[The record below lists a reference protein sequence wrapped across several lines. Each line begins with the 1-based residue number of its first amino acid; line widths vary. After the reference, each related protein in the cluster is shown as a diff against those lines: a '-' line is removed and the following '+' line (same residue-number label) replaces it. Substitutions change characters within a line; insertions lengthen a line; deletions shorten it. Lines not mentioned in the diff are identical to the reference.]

1 MSLILTIVGQVVY
14 SIKIAIPCEIDHS
27 AIYRFSIMQ
36 KANGNNS
43 LLKNDKT
50 YSTYTFNVTNIYQ
63 DIHIFEY
70 MNGNKVLILGGG
82 SGGLATAGRLKEL
95 LGDKISVT
103 VIDKQRS
110 FVLGFSL
117 LRVMTGEK
125 SEQEVTVPKEKVS
138 QKGIA
143 FINTEVNRIDVENGN
158 IGTDQGEFAYDYL
171 VIALGAEL
179 APEKVPGFESAF
191 HMYTLEDAK
200 KLRDALSSFR
210 GGSIRLVV
218 SSTPFK
224 CPPAPYEAA
233 MLIDGYLRSK
243 SLHDKTDIQIF
254 TPEPQPMPIAGP
266 EVGNRVV
273 SMLNEKGIGFHS
285 NIKVSIIDGSSKE
298 AVFENGA
305 REKYDLLIA
314 IPPHTSPKVV
324 RESSGDLADAASGWI
339 PVDPKNMQ
347 TKHDRVYAI
356 GDVAAIKLP
365 SGMMLPKA
373 ATFAFGQAEIVA
385 FNIASLVLGTET
397 RSWDG
402 FGECFIETGSGR
414 AGYGSGSFYASPKPV
429 INLQI
434 PSKELRE
441 RKDAW
446 GNYWTKRLVA

>member
-1 MSLILTIVGQVVY
+1 M
-14 SIKIAIPCEIDHS
+14 
-27 AIYRFSIMQ
+27 
-36 KANGNNS
+36 NN
-43 LLKNDKT
+43 
-50 YSTYTFNVTNIYQ
+50 
-63 DIHIFEY
+63 
-70 MNGNKVLILGGG
+70 NKVLILGGG

-95 LGDKISVT
+95 LGDKVSVI
-103 VIDKQRS
+103 VIDKQKS

-125 SEQEVTVPKEKVS
+125 TEQEVTAPKEKVS
-138 QKGIA
+138 QKGIK
-143 FINTEVNRIDVENGN
+143 FINTEVNGIDIKSGIVRTG
-158 IGTDQGEFAYDYL
+158 QGEFAYDYL

-210 GGSIRLVV
+210 GGSLRLIV

-233 MLIDGYLRSK
+233 MLIDDYLRSK
-243 SLHDKTDIQIF
+243 GLRDKSDIQIF
-254 TPEPQPMPIAGP
+254 TPEPLPMPIAGP
-266 EVGNRVV
+266 EVGNTVV
-273 SMLNEKGIGFHS
+273 SMLKEKGIGFH
-285 NIKVSIIDGSSKE
+285 NNTKVSSIDGDSKQII
-298 AVFENGA
+298 FENGS

-324 RESSGDLADAASGWI
+324 RESVGDLADASGWI
-339 PVDPKNMQ
+339 PVDPKSMQ

-356 GDVAAIKLP
+356 GDVAAVKLQ

-385 FNIASLVLGTET
+385 SNLTSSVLGTET

-402 FGECFIETGSGR
+402 FGECFIETGAGF
-414 AGYGSGSFYASPKPV
+414 AGYGSGSFYSSPKPV

-446 GNYWTKRLVA
+446 GNYWTKRLLA

>member
-1 MSLILTIVGQVVY
+1 MHLLKETYNLSWFIL
-14 SIKIAIPCEIDHS
+14 
-27 AIYRFSIMQ
+27 FSIT
-36 KANGNNS
+36 
-43 LLKNDKT
+43 D
-50 YSTYTFNVTNIYQ
+50 IYQ

-70 MNGNKVLILGGG
+70 MNNNKVLVLGGG

-95 LGDKISVT
+95 LGDKINVT
-103 VIDKQRS
+103 VIDKQKT

-125 SEQEVTVPKEKVS
+125 TEQEVTVRKEKVR
-138 QKGIA
+138 QKGIK
-143 FINTEVNRIDVENGN
+143 FINTEVNEIDVNNG
-158 IGTDQGEFAYDYL
+158 IVRTGQGEFAYDYL

-243 SLHDKTDIQIF
+243 GLREESDMQIF
-254 TPEPQPMPIAGP
+254 TPEPQPMPIAGL
-266 EVGNRVV
+266 EVGNRIV
-273 SMLNEKGIGFHS
+273 SMLNEKGIGFH
-285 NIKVSIIDGSSKE
+285 NNTKVSSIDGSLKQI
-298 AVFENGA
+298 VFENGT

-324 RESSGDLADAASGWI
+324 KESSGSDLADAASGWI

-356 GDVAAIKLP
+356 GDVAAVKLP

-385 FNIASLVLGTET
+385 SNIASSVLGTET

-402 FGECFIETGSGR
+402 FGECFIETGSGN

>member
-1 MSLILTIVGQVVY
+1 
-14 SIKIAIPCEIDHS
+14 
-27 AIYRFSIMQ
+27 
-36 KANGNNS
+36 
-43 LLKNDKT
+43 
-50 YSTYTFNVTNIYQ
+50 
-63 DIHIFEY
+63 
-70 MNGNKVLILGGG
+70 MNENKVLVLGGG

-95 LGDKISVT
+95 LGNKISVT

-117 LRVMTGEK
+117 LRIMTGEK

-138 QKGIA
+138 QKGIK
-143 FINTEVNRIDVENGN
+143 FINTEVNRIDVNNG
-158 IGTDQGEFAYDYL
+158 IVTTGQGEFEYNYL
-171 VIALGAEL
+171 VVALGAEL

-210 GGSIRLVV
+210 GGSIRLII

-233 MLIDGYLRSK
+233 MLIDDYLRSK
-243 SLHDKTDIQIF
+243 GLRDKSDIQIF

-266 EVGNRVV
+266 EVGNTVI
-273 SMLNEKGIGFHS
+273 SMLNEKGIGFH
-285 NIKVSIIDGSSKE
+285 NNAKVSSIDGSSKQI
-298 AVFENGA
+298 VFENGT

-324 RESSGDLADAASGWI
+324 KESDLADAASGWI
-339 PVDPKNMQ
+339 PIDSKNMQ
-347 TKHDRVYAI
+347 TRHDRVYAI
-356 GDVAAIKLP
+356 GDVAAVKLP
-365 SGMMLPKA
+365 SSGMMLPKA

-385 FNIASLVLGTET
+385 SNIASLVLGTET

-402 FGECFIETGSGR
+402 FGECFIETGSGN

>member
-1 MSLILTIVGQVVY
+1 M
-14 SIKIAIPCEIDHS
+14 
-27 AIYRFSIMQ
+27 
-36 KANGNNS
+36 NS
-43 LLKNDKT
+43 N
-50 YSTYTFNVTNIYQ
+50 
-63 DIHIFEY
+63 E
-70 MNGNKVLILGGG
+70 VLILGGG

-95 LGDKISVT
+95 LGDKISIT

-110 FVLGFSL
+110 FVMGFSL

-125 SEQEVTVPKEKVS
+125 TEQEVTVPKEKVS
-138 QKGIA
+138 QKGIK
-143 FINTEVNRIDVENGN
+143 FINTEVNRIDVNNG
-158 IGTDQGEFAYDYL
+158 IVRTDQGEFVYDYL
-171 VIALGAEL
+171 VVALGAEL
-179 APEKVPGFESAF
+179 APEKIPGFESAF

-218 SSTPFK
+218 SRTPFK

-233 MLIDGYLRSK
+233 MLIDDHLRNK
-243 SLHDKTDIQIF
+243 GLHDKSDIQIF

-266 EVGNRVV
+266 EVGNTVV

-285 NIKVSIIDGSSKE
+285 NTKVSLIDGSSKQI
-298 AVFENGA
+298 VFENGS

-314 IPPHTSPKVV
+314 IPPHTTPKVI
-324 RESSGDLADAASGWI
+324 RESGGLADASEWI
-339 PVDPKNMQ
+339 SVDPKNMQ

-356 GDVAAIKLP
+356 GDVAAVKLP

-385 FNIASLVLGTET
+385 SNIASSVLGTEA
-397 RSWDG
+397 RNWDG
-402 FGECFIETGSGR
+402 FGECFIETGSGN
-414 AGYGSGSFYASPKPV
+414 AAYGSGSFYSSPKPV

-441 RKDAW
+441 RKDVW

>member
-1 MSLILTIVGQVVY
+1 M
-14 SIKIAIPCEIDHS
+14 
-27 AIYRFSIMQ
+27 
-36 KANGNNS
+36 NS
-43 LLKNDKT
+43 
-50 YSTYTFNVTNIYQ
+50 
-63 DIHIFEY
+63 
-70 MNGNKVLILGGG
+70 NKVHILGGG

-95 LGDKISVT
+95 LGDKVSVT

-125 SEQEVTVPKEKVS
+125 SEQEVTFPKEKIS
-138 QKGIA
+138 QKGIK
-143 FINTEVNRIDVENGN
+143 FINTEVNGIDINNG
-158 IGTDQGEFAYDYL
+158 IVRTGQGEFAYDYL
-171 VIALGAEL
+171 VVALGAEL

-233 MLIDGYLRSK
+233 MLIDDYLRSK
-243 SLHDKTDIQIF
+243 GLRDKSDIQIF

-266 EVGNRVV
+266 EVGNTVV
-273 SMLNEKGIGFHS
+273 SMLNERGIGFHS
-285 NIKVSIIDGSSKE
+285 NAKVSSIDGSSKQIT
-298 AVFENGA
+298 FENST

-314 IPPHTSPKVV
+314 IPPHTSPKVI
-324 RESSGDLADAASGWI
+324 RESGDLVDAASGWI

-347 TKHDRVYAI
+347 TRHDRVYAI
-356 GDVAAIKLP
+356 GDVAAVKLP

-373 ATFAFGQAEIVA
+373 ATFAFGEAEIVA
-385 FNIASLVLGTET
+385 SNISSSVLGTET

-402 FGECFIETGSGR
+402 FGECFIETGSGN
-414 AGYGSGSFYASPKPV
+414 AAYGSGSFYALPKPV

-441 RKDAW
+441 RKDVW

>member
-1 MSLILTIVGQVVY
+1 M
-14 SIKIAIPCEIDHS
+14 
-27 AIYRFSIMQ
+27 
-36 KANGNNS
+36 NS
-43 LLKNDKT
+43 N
-50 YSTYTFNVTNIYQ
+50 
-63 DIHIFEY
+63 E
-70 MNGNKVLILGGG
+70 VLILGGG

-95 LGDKISVT
+95 LGDKISIT

-110 FVLGFSL
+110 FVMGFSL

-125 SEQEVTVPKEKVS
+125 TEQEVTVPKEKVS
-138 QKGIA
+138 QKGIK
-143 FINTEVNRIDVENGN
+143 FINTEVNRIDVNNGVVR
-158 IGTDQGEFAYDYL
+158 TDQGEFVYDYL
-171 VIALGAEL
+171 VVALGAEL
-179 APEKVPGFESAF
+179 APEKIPGFESAF

-233 MLIDGYLRSK
+233 MLMDDYLRNKGLRDK
-243 SLHDKTDIQIF
+243 SDIQIF

-266 EVGNRVV
+266 EVGNTVV

-285 NIKVSIIDGSSKE
+285 NTKVSLIDGSSKQI
-298 AVFENGA
+298 VFENGS

-314 IPPHTSPKVV
+314 IPPHTTPKVI
-324 RESSGDLADAASGWI
+324 RESGGLADASEWI
-339 PVDPKNMQ
+339 SVDPKNMQ

-356 GDVAAIKLP
+356 GDVAAVKLP

-385 FNIASLVLGTET
+385 SNIASSVLGTEA
-397 RSWDG
+397 RNWDG
-402 FGECFIETGSGR
+402 FGECFIETGSGN
-414 AGYGSGSFYASPKPV
+414 AAYGSGSFYSSPKPV

-441 RKDAW
+441 RKDVW

>member
-1 MSLILTIVGQVVY
+1 
-14 SIKIAIPCEIDHS
+14 
-27 AIYRFSIMQ
+27 
-36 KANGNNS
+36 
-43 LLKNDKT
+43 
-50 YSTYTFNVTNIYQ
+50 
-63 DIHIFEY
+63 
-70 MNGNKVLILGGG
+70 MNGSKVLILGGG

-138 QKGIA
+138 QKGVR
-143 FINTEVNRIDVENGN
+143 FINTEVNMIDVKNGSVHT
-158 IGTDQGEFAYDYL
+158 GQGKFAYDYL

-200 KLRDALSSFR
+200 KLRDALSSFG
-210 GGSIRLVV
+210 GGSIRLII

-233 MLIDGYLRSK
+233 MLIDDYLGSKGLRDRS
-243 SLHDKTDIQIF
+243 DIQIF

-266 EVGNRVV
+266 EVGKTVV
-273 SMLNEKGIGFHS
+273 SMLNEKGIGFH
-285 NIKVSIIDGSSKE
+285 NNTKVSSIDGSSKQII
-298 AVFENGA
+298 FENGT

-324 RESSGDLADAASGWI
+324 RESDLADAVSGWI

-347 TKHDRVYAI
+347 TRHDRVYAI
-356 GDVAAIKLP
+356 GDVAAVKLP

-385 FNIASLVLGTET
+385 SNIASLVLGTET

-402 FGECFIETGSGR
+402 FGECFIETGSGN

>member
-1 MSLILTIVGQVVY
+1 M
-14 SIKIAIPCEIDHS
+14 
-27 AIYRFSIMQ
+27 
-36 KANGNNS
+36 NGNN
-43 LLKNDKT
+43 
-50 YSTYTFNVTNIYQ
+50 
-63 DIHIFEY
+63 
-70 MNGNKVLILGGG
+70 VLVLGGG

-95 LGDKISVT
+95 LGDRVTIT
-103 VIDKQRS
+103 VIDKQTS

-117 LRVMTGEK
+117 LRIMTGEK

-138 QKGIA
+138 QKGIK
-143 FINTEVNRIDVENGN
+143 FINAEVNRIDVKNGT
-158 IGTDQGEFAYDYL
+158 IRTDQGEFTYDYL

-200 KLRDALSSFR
+200 KLRDALSSFD

-224 CPPAPYEAA
+224 CPPAPYEAT

-243 SLHDKTDIQIF
+243 GLRQKSDIQIF
-254 TPEPQPMPIAGP
+254 TPEPQPMPIAGT
-266 EVGNRVV
+266 EVGNRIV

-285 NIKVSIIDGSSKE
+285 NMKVTSIDGNSKQI
-298 AVFENGA
+298 VFENGA
-305 REKYDLLIA
+305 KEKYDLLIA

-324 RESSGDLADAASGWI
+324 RESDLSDAASGWI

-356 GDVAAIKLP
+356 GDVAAVKLTS

-402 FGECFIETGSGR
+402 FGECFIETGSGN

-429 INLQI
+429 INLQM

-446 GNYWTKRLVA
+446 GDYWTKRLVA

>member
-1 MSLILTIVGQVVY
+1 M
-14 SIKIAIPCEIDHS
+14 
-27 AIYRFSIMQ
+27 
-36 KANGNNS
+36 NS
-43 LLKNDKT
+43 N
-50 YSTYTFNVTNIYQ
+50 
-63 DIHIFEY
+63 
-70 MNGNKVLILGGG
+70 VLILGGG
-82 SGGLATAGRLKEL
+82 SGGLASAGRLKEL

-125 SEQEVTVPKEKVS
+125 SEQEVTVPKDKVG
-138 QKGIA
+138 QKDIK
-143 FINTEVNRIDVENGN
+143 FINTEVNGIDVKNG
-158 IGTDQGEFAYDYL
+158 IVRTGQGEFGYNYL
-171 VIALGAEL
+171 VVALGAEL
-179 APEKVPGFESAF
+179 APERVPGFESAF

-200 KLRDALSSFR
+200 RLRNALSSFR

-233 MLIDGYLRSK
+233 MLIDDYLRRKGLRDK
-243 SLHDKTDIQIF
+243 SDVQIF
-254 TPEPQPMPIAGP
+254 TPEPLPMPIAGP
-266 EVGNRVV
+266 EVGNTVV
-273 SMLNEKGIGFHS
+273 SMLNEKGIGFH
-285 NIKVSIIDGSSKE
+285 NNVKISIIDGSSKQI
-298 AVFENGA
+298 VFENGT

-324 RESSGDLADAASGWI
+324 RESPSLADATSGWI
-339 PVDPKNMQ
+339 YVDPKNMQ

-356 GDVAAIKLP
+356 GDVTAVKLQ

-385 FNIASLVLGTET
+385 FNIASSVLGTET

-402 FGECFIETGSGR
+402 FGECFIETGSGN
-414 AGYGSGSFYASPKPV
+414 AGYGSGSFYSSPKPV
-429 INLQI
+429 INLQM

>member
-1 MSLILTIVGQVVY
+1 
-14 SIKIAIPCEIDHS
+14 
-27 AIYRFSIMQ
+27 
-36 KANGNNS
+36 
-43 LLKNDKT
+43 
-50 YSTYTFNVTNIYQ
+50 
-63 DIHIFEY
+63 
-70 MNGNKVLILGGG
+70 MNENKVLILGGG

-95 LGDKISVT
+95 LGNKISVT

-125 SEQEVTVPKEKVS
+125 SEQEVTGSKEKVS
-138 QKGIA
+138 QKGIK
-143 FINTEVNRIDVENGN
+143 FINTEVNGIDVENG
-158 IGTDQGEFAYDYL
+158 IIRTGQGEFAYDYL

-179 APEKVPGFESAF
+179 APEKVPGLESAF

-200 KLRDALSSFR
+200 KLRDTLFSFR

-224 CPPAPYEAA
+224 CPPAPYEAT
-233 MLIDGYLRSK
+233 MLIDDYLRSK
-243 SLHDKTDIQIF
+243 GLRDKSDIQIF
-254 TPEPQPMPIAGP
+254 TPEPLPMPIAGP
-266 EVGNRVV
+266 EVGNTVV
-273 SMLNEKGIGFHS
+273 SMLNEKGIGFH
-285 NIKVSIIDGSSKE
+285 NNTKVSLIDGSSKQI
-298 AVFENGA
+298 VFENGTG
-305 REKYDLLIA
+305 EKYDLLIA
-314 IPPHTSPKVV
+314 IPPHTSPKVI
-324 RESSGDLADAASGWI
+324 RESSGDLANAASEWI

-347 TKHDRVYAI
+347 TKYYRVYAI

-385 FNIASLVLGTET
+385 FNIASSVLGTEN

-402 FGECFIETGSGR
+402 FGECFIETGSGN
-414 AGYGSGSFYASPKPV
+414 AGYGSGSFYSTPKPV
-429 INLQI
+429 INLQM

>member
-1 MSLILTIVGQVVY
+1 M
-14 SIKIAIPCEIDHS
+14 
-27 AIYRFSIMQ
+27 
-36 KANGNNS
+36 NS
-43 LLKNDKT
+43 N
-50 YSTYTFNVTNIYQ
+50 
-63 DIHIFEY
+63 E
-70 MNGNKVLILGGG
+70 VLILGGG

-95 LGDKISVT
+95 LGDKISIT

-110 FVLGFSL
+110 FVMGFSL
-117 LRVMTGEK
+117 LRVMTGERT
-125 SEQEVTVPKEKVS
+125 EQEVTVPKEKVS
-138 QKGIA
+138 QKGIK
-143 FINTEVNRIDVENGN
+143 FINTEVNRIDVNNGVVR
-158 IGTDQGEFAYDYL
+158 TDQGEFVYDYL
-171 VIALGAEL
+171 VVALGAEL
-179 APEKVPGFESAF
+179 APEKIPGFESAF

-233 MLIDGYLRSK
+233 MLIDDHLRNKGLRDK
-243 SLHDKTDIQIF
+243 SDIQIF

-266 EVGNRVV
+266 EVGNTVV

-285 NIKVSIIDGSSKE
+285 NTKVSLIDGSSKQI
-298 AVFENGA
+298 VFENGS

-314 IPPHTSPKVV
+314 IPPHTTPKVI
-324 RESSGDLADAASGWI
+324 RESGGLADASEWI
-339 PVDPKNMQ
+339 SVDPKNMQ
-347 TKHDRVYAI
+347 TKYDRVYAI
-356 GDVAAIKLP
+356 GDVAAVKLP

-385 FNIASLVLGTET
+385 SNIASSVLGTEA
-397 RSWDG
+397 RNWDG
-402 FGECFIETGSGR
+402 FGECFIETGSGN
-414 AGYGSGSFYASPKPV
+414 AAYGSGSFYSAPKPV

-441 RKDAW
+441 RKDVW

>member
-1 MSLILTIVGQVVY
+1 
-14 SIKIAIPCEIDHS
+14 
-27 AIYRFSIMQ
+27 
-36 KANGNNS
+36 
-43 LLKNDKT
+43 
-50 YSTYTFNVTNIYQ
+50 
-63 DIHIFEY
+63 
-70 MNGNKVLILGGG
+70 MNGNDVIILGGG

-95 LGDKISVT
+95 LKGMANVT
-103 VIDKQRS
+103 IMDRES
-110 FVLGFSL
+110 TFVMGFSL

-125 SEQEVTVPKEKVS
+125 TEHEVGVPKEKIS
-138 QKGIA
+138 QKGIR
-143 FINTEVNRIDVENGN
+143 FVNSEVDKIDTTKKNVATTSN
-158 IGTDQGEFAYDYL
+158 GEFAYDYL
-171 VIALGAEL
+171 VVALGAEL

-224 CPPAPYEAA
+224 CPPAPYEAV
-233 MLIDGYLRSK
+233 MLIDDYLRSK
-243 SLHDKTDIQIF
+243 GLRDKSDIQIF

-266 EVGNRVV
+266 EVGDTVI
-273 SMLNEKGIGFHS
+273 SMLNEKGIGFH
-285 NIKVSIIDGSSKE
+285 NNAKVSSIDGSSKQI
-298 AVFENGA
+298 VFENGT

-324 RESSGDLADAASGWI
+324 RESDLSDAASGWI

-347 TKHDRVYAI
+347 TRHDRVYAI
-356 GDVAAIKLP
+356 GDVAAVKLP
-365 SGMMLPKA
+365 SSGMMLPKA

-385 FNIASLVLGTET
+385 SNIASLVLGTET

-402 FGECFIETGSGR
+402 FGECFIETGSGN

>member
-1 MSLILTIVGQVVY
+1 
-14 SIKIAIPCEIDHS
+14 
-27 AIYRFSIMQ
+27 
-36 KANGNNS
+36 
-43 LLKNDKT
+43 
-50 YSTYTFNVTNIYQ
+50 
-63 DIHIFEY
+63 

-82 SGGLATAGRLKEL
+82 SGGLAIAGRLKEL

-103 VIDKQRS
+103 VIDRQKT
-110 FVLGFSL
+110 FVFGFSL

-125 SEQEVTVPKEKVS
+125 TEQEVTVPKEKVS
-138 QKGIA
+138 QKGIK
-143 FINTEVNRIDVENGN
+143 FLNTEVNGIDVKNS
-158 IGTDQGEFAYDYL
+158 IVRTSQGEFAYDYL
-171 VIALGAEL
+171 VVALGAEL

-200 KLRDALSSFR
+200 KLRDTLSSFR
-210 GGSIRLVV
+210 DGSIRLVV
-218 SSTPFK
+218 SSMPFK

-233 MLIDGYLRSK
+233 MLIDHYLRSK
-243 SLHDKTDIQIF
+243 GLRDKSDIQIF

-266 EVGNRVV
+266 EVGNRIV
-273 SMLNEKGIGFHS
+273 SMLNEKEIGFH
-285 NIKVSIIDGSSKE
+285 NNTKVSSIDGSSKQI
-298 AVFENGA
+298 VFENGT
-305 REKYDLLIA
+305 REEYDLLIA

-324 RESSGDLADAASGWI
+324 RESDLADAASGWI
-339 PVDPKNMQ
+339 SVDPKNMQ

-356 GDVAAIKLP
+356 GDVAAVKLT

-385 FNIASLVLGTET
+385 SNIASSVLGTET

-402 FGECFIETGSGR
+402 FGECFIETGSGN
-414 AGYGSGSFYASPKPV
+414 AGYGSGSFYALPKPV

>member
-1 MSLILTIVGQVVY
+1 
-14 SIKIAIPCEIDHS
+14 
-27 AIYRFSIMQ
+27 
-36 KANGNNS
+36 
-43 LLKNDKT
+43 
-50 YSTYTFNVTNIYQ
+50 
-63 DIHIFEY
+63 

-82 SGGLATAGRLKEL
+82 SGGLATANRLKEL
-95 LGDKISVT
+95 LGDKIGVT
-103 VIDKQRS
+103 IIDKQKS

-125 SEQEVTVPKEKVS
+125 TEQEVTVLKDKVS
-138 QKGIA
+138 QKGIQ
-143 FINTEVNRIDVENGN
+143 FINAEVNGIDVKNG
-158 IGTDQGEFAYDYL
+158 IVRTDQGEFGYHYL

-179 APEKVPGFESAF
+179 ALEKVPGFESAF

-200 KLRDALSSFR
+200 KLRNALSSFS

-224 CPPAPYEAA
+224 CPPAPYEGA
-233 MLIDGYLRSK
+233 MLIDDYLRSK
-243 SLHDKTDIQIF
+243 GLRERADIQIF
-254 TPEPQPMPIAGP
+254 TPEPQPIPIAGP
-266 EVGNRVV
+266 EVGSRIV
-273 SMLNEKGIGFHS
+273 SMLREKGIGFH
-285 NIKVSIIDGSSKE
+285 NNTKVSSIDGNSKQI
-298 AVFENGA
+298 VFENGA

-324 RESSGDLADAASGWI
+324 RESDLADAESGWI

-385 FNIASLVLGTET
+385 FNIASSVLGTET

-402 FGECFIETGSGR
+402 FGECFIETGAGN
-414 AGYGSGSFYASPKPV
+414 AGYGSGSFYSMPKPM
-429 INLQI
+429 INLQM
-434 PSKELRE
+434 PTKELRE

>member
-1 MSLILTIVGQVVY
+1 M
-14 SIKIAIPCEIDHS
+14 
-27 AIYRFSIMQ
+27 
-36 KANGNNS
+36 NS
-43 LLKNDKT
+43 N
-50 YSTYTFNVTNIYQ
+50 
-63 DIHIFEY
+63 E
-70 MNGNKVLILGGG
+70 VLILGGG

-95 LGDKISVT
+95 LGDKISIT

-110 FVLGFSL
+110 FVMGFSL

-125 SEQEVTVPKEKVS
+125 TEQEVTVPKEKVS
-138 QKGIA
+138 QKGIK
-143 FINTEVNRIDVENGN
+143 FINTEVNRIDVNNG
-158 IGTDQGEFAYDYL
+158 IVRTDQGEFVYDYL
-171 VIALGAEL
+171 VVALGAEL
-179 APEKVPGFESAF
+179 APEKIPGFESAF

-233 MLIDGYLRSK
+233 MLIDDHLRNKGLRDK
-243 SLHDKTDIQIF
+243 SDIQIF

-266 EVGNRVV
+266 EVGNTVV

-285 NIKVSIIDGSSKE
+285 NTKVSLIDGSSKQI
-298 AVFENGA
+298 VFENGS

-314 IPPHTSPKVV
+314 IPPHTTPKVI
-324 RESSGDLADAASGWI
+324 RESRGLADASEWI
-339 PVDPKNMQ
+339 SVDPKNMQ
-347 TKHDRVYAI
+347 TKYDRVYAI
-356 GDVAAIKLP
+356 GDVAAVKLP

-385 FNIASLVLGTET
+385 SNIASSVLGTEA
-397 RSWDG
+397 RNWDG
-402 FGECFIETGSGR
+402 FGECFIETGSGN
-414 AGYGSGSFYASPKPV
+414 AAYGSGSFYSSPKPV

-441 RKDAW
+441 RKDVW

>member
-1 MSLILTIVGQVVY
+1 M
-14 SIKIAIPCEIDHS
+14 
-27 AIYRFSIMQ
+27 
-36 KANGNNS
+36 NS
-43 LLKNDKT
+43 N
-50 YSTYTFNVTNIYQ
+50 
-63 DIHIFEY
+63 E
-70 MNGNKVLILGGG
+70 VLILGGG

-95 LGDKISVT
+95 LGDKISIT

-110 FVLGFSL
+110 FVMGFSL

-125 SEQEVTVPKEKVS
+125 TEQEVTVPKEKVS
-138 QKGIA
+138 QKGIK
-143 FINTEVNRIDVENGN
+143 FINTEVNRIDVNNG
-158 IGTDQGEFAYDYL
+158 IVRTDQGEFVYDYL
-171 VIALGAEL
+171 VVALGAEL
-179 APEKVPGFESAF
+179 APEKIPGFESAF

-233 MLIDGYLRSK
+233 MLIDDHLRNK
-243 SLHDKTDIQIF
+243 GLHDKSDIQIF

-266 EVGNRVV
+266 EVGNTVV

-285 NIKVSIIDGSSKE
+285 NTKVSLIDGSSKQI
-298 AVFENGA
+298 VFENGS

-314 IPPHTSPKVV
+314 IPPHTTPKVI
-324 RESSGDLADAASGWI
+324 RESGGLADTSEWI
-339 PVDPKNMQ
+339 SVDPKNMQ
-347 TKHDRVYAI
+347 TKYDRVYAI
-356 GDVAAIKLP
+356 GDVAAVKLP

-385 FNIASLVLGTET
+385 SNIASSVLGTEA
-397 RSWDG
+397 RNWDG
-402 FGECFIETGSGR
+402 FGECFIETGSGN
-414 AGYGSGSFYASPKPV
+414 AAYGSGSFYSSPKPV

-441 RKDAW
+441 RKDVW

>member
-1 MSLILTIVGQVVY
+1 
-14 SIKIAIPCEIDHS
+14 
-27 AIYRFSIMQ
+27 
-36 KANGNNS
+36 
-43 LLKNDKT
+43 
-50 YSTYTFNVTNIYQ
+50 
-63 DIHIFEY
+63 
-70 MNGNKVLILGGG
+70 MNGNKVLVLGGG
-82 SGGLATAGRLKEL
+82 SGGLATANRLKEL
-95 LGDKISVT
+95 LGDKIGVT
-103 VIDKQRS
+103 IIDKQKS

-125 SEQEVTVPKEKVS
+125 TEQEVTVLKDKVS
-138 QKGIA
+138 QKGIQ
-143 FINTEVNRIDVENGN
+143 FINAEVNGIDVKNG
-158 IGTDQGEFAYDYL
+158 IVRTDQGEFGYHYL

-179 APEKVPGFESAF
+179 ALEKVPGFESAF

-200 KLRDALSSFR
+200 KLRNALSSFS

-224 CPPAPYEAA
+224 CPPAPYEGA
-233 MLIDGYLRSK
+233 MLIDDYLRSK
-243 SLHDKTDIQIF
+243 GLRERADIQIF
-254 TPEPQPMPIAGP
+254 TPEPQPIPIAGP
-266 EVGNRVV
+266 EVGSRIV
-273 SMLNEKGIGFHS
+273 SMLREKGIGFH
-285 NIKVSIIDGSSKE
+285 NNTKVSSIDGNSKQI
-298 AVFENGA
+298 VFENGA

-324 RESSGDLADAASGWI
+324 RESDLADAESGWI

-373 ATFAFGQAEIVA
+373 ATFAFGQGEIVA
-385 FNIASLVLGTET
+385 FNIASSVLGTET

-402 FGECFIETGSGR
+402 FGECFIETGAGN
-414 AGYGSGSFYASPKPV
+414 AGYGSGSFYSMPKPM
-429 INLQI
+429 INLQM
-434 PSKELRE
+434 PTKELRE

>member
-1 MSLILTIVGQVVY
+1 MNSKNVV
-14 SIKIAIPCEIDHS
+14 
-27 AIYRFSIMQ
+27 
-36 KANGNNS
+36 
-43 LLKNDKT
+43 
-50 YSTYTFNVTNIYQ
+50 
-63 DIHIFEY
+63 
-70 MNGNKVLILGGG
+70 ILGGG

-95 LGDKISVT
+95 LGDKVSVT
-103 VIDKQRS
+103 VIDKQTS
-110 FVLGFSL
+110 FVMGFSL

-125 SEQEVTVPKEKVS
+125 TEQEVTFPKEKVS
-138 QKGIA
+138 QKGIK
-143 FINTEVNRIDVENGN
+143 FINTEVNGIDVKNG
-158 IGTDQGEFAYDYL
+158 IVRTGQGEFAYDYL

-179 APEKVPGFESAF
+179 APEKVSGFESAF

-210 GGSIRLVV
+210 GGLIRLVV

-233 MLIDGYLRSK
+233 MLIDDYLRSK
-243 SLHDKTDIQIF
+243 GLRDKSDIQIF
-254 TPEPQPMPIAGP
+254 TPEPLPMPIAGP
-266 EVGNRVV
+266 EVGNTVV
-273 SMLNEKGIGFHS
+273 SMLNEKGIGFH
-285 NIKVSIIDGSSKE
+285 NNAKVSLIDGSSKQII
-298 AVFENGA
+298 FDNGT

-324 RESSGDLADAASGWI
+324 RESGGLADASGWI
-339 PVDPKNMQ
+339 SVDPKNMQ

-373 ATFAFGQAEIVA
+373 ATFAFGQSEVVA
-385 FNIASLVLGTET
+385 SNIASSVLGTET

-402 FGECFIETGSGR
+402 FGECFIETG
-414 AGYGSGSFYASPKPV
+414 AGNAAYGSGSFYSSPKPV

-441 RKDAW
+441 RKDVW

>member
-1 MSLILTIVGQVVY
+1 
-14 SIKIAIPCEIDHS
+14 
-27 AIYRFSIMQ
+27 
-36 KANGNNS
+36 
-43 LLKNDKT
+43 
-50 YSTYTFNVTNIYQ
+50 
-63 DIHIFEY
+63 
-70 MNGNKVLILGGG
+70 MNENKVLILGGG
-82 SGGLATAGRLKEL
+82 SGGLAAAGRLKEL
-95 LGDKISVT
+95 LGNKISVT

-117 LRVMTGEK
+117 LRIMTGEK

-138 QKGIA
+138 QKGIK
-143 FINTEVNRIDVENGN
+143 FINTEVNKIDVSNG
-158 IGTDQGEFAYDYL
+158 IVTTGQGEFAYNYL
-171 VIALGAEL
+171 VVALGAEL

-210 GGSIRLVV
+210 GGSIRLII

-233 MLIDGYLRSK
+233 MLIDDYLRSK
-243 SLHDKTDIQIF
+243 GLRDKSDIQIF

-266 EVGNRVV
+266 EVGDTVI
-273 SMLNEKGIGFHS
+273 SMLNEKRIGFH
-285 NIKVSIIDGSSKE
+285 NNAKVSSIDGSSKQI
-298 AVFENGA
+298 VFENGT

-314 IPPHTSPKVV
+314 IPPHTTPKVV
-324 RESSGDLADAASGWI
+324 RESDLADAASGWI

-347 TKHDRVYAI
+347 TRHDRVYAI
-356 GDVAAIKLP
+356 GDVAAVKLP
-365 SGMMLPKA
+365 SSGMMLPKA

-385 FNIASLVLGTET
+385 SNIASLALGTET

-402 FGECFIETGSGR
+402 FGECFIETGSGN
-414 AGYGSGSFYASPKPV
+414 AGYGSGSFFASPKPV

>member
-1 MSLILTIVGQVVY
+1 M
-14 SIKIAIPCEIDHS
+14 
-27 AIYRFSIMQ
+27 
-36 KANGNNS
+36 NS
-43 LLKNDKT
+43 N
-50 YSTYTFNVTNIYQ
+50 
-63 DIHIFEY
+63 E
-70 MNGNKVLILGGG
+70 VLILGGG

-95 LGDKISVT
+95 LGDKISIT

-110 FVLGFSL
+110 FVMGFSL

-125 SEQEVTVPKEKVS
+125 TEQEVTVPKEKVS
-138 QKGIA
+138 QKGIK
-143 FINTEVNRIDVENGN
+143 FINTEVNRIDVNNG
-158 IGTDQGEFAYDYL
+158 IVRTDQGEFVYDYL
-171 VIALGAEL
+171 VVALGAEL
-179 APEKVPGFESAF
+179 APEKIPGFESAF

-233 MLIDGYLRSK
+233 MLIDDHLRNKGLRDK
-243 SLHDKTDIQIF
+243 SDIQIF

-266 EVGNRVV
+266 EVGNMVV

-285 NIKVSIIDGSSKE
+285 NTKVSLIDGSSKQI
-298 AVFENGA
+298 VFENSS

-314 IPPHTSPKVV
+314 IPPHTTPKVI
-324 RESSGDLADAASGWI
+324 RESGGLADASEWI
-339 PVDPKNMQ
+339 SVDPKNMQ
-347 TKHDRVYAI
+347 TKYDRVYAI
-356 GDVAAIKLP
+356 GDVAAVKLP

-385 FNIASLVLGTET
+385 SNIASSVLGTET

-402 FGECFIETGSGR
+402 FGECFIETGSGN
-414 AGYGSGSFYASPKPV
+414 AAYGSGSFYSSPKPV

-441 RKDAW
+441 RKDVW

>member
-1 MSLILTIVGQVVY
+1 M
-14 SIKIAIPCEIDHS
+14 
-27 AIYRFSIMQ
+27 
-36 KANGNNS
+36 NS
-43 LLKNDKT
+43 N
-50 YSTYTFNVTNIYQ
+50 
-63 DIHIFEY
+63 E
-70 MNGNKVLILGGG
+70 VLILGGG

-95 LGDKISVT
+95 LGDKISIT

-110 FVLGFSL
+110 FVMGFSL

-125 SEQEVTVPKEKVS
+125 TEQEVTVPKEKVS
-138 QKGIA
+138 QKGIK
-143 FINTEVNRIDVENGN
+143 FINTEVNRIDVNNG
-158 IGTDQGEFAYDYL
+158 IVRTDQGEFVYDYL
-171 VIALGAEL
+171 VVALGAEL
-179 APEKVPGFESAF
+179 APEKIPGFESAF

-233 MLIDGYLRSK
+233 MLIDDHLRNKGLRDK
-243 SLHDKTDIQIF
+243 SDIQIF

-266 EVGNRVV
+266 EVGNMVV
-273 SMLNEKGIGFHS
+273 SMLNKKGIGFHS
-285 NIKVSIIDGSSKE
+285 NTKVSLIDGSSKQI
-298 AVFENGA
+298 VFENSS

-314 IPPHTSPKVV
+314 IPPHTSPKVI
-324 RESSGDLADAASGWI
+324 RESGGIADASEWI
-339 PVDPKNMQ
+339 SVDPKNMQ
-347 TKHDRVYAI
+347 TKYDRVYAI
-356 GDVAAIKLP
+356 GDVAAVKLP

-385 FNIASLVLGTET
+385 SNIASSVLGTEA
-397 RSWDG
+397 RNWDG
-402 FGECFIETGSGR
+402 FGECFIETGSGN
-414 AGYGSGSFYASPKPV
+414 AAYGSGSFYSSPKPV

-441 RKDAW
+441 RKDVW

>member
-1 MSLILTIVGQVVY
+1 M
-14 SIKIAIPCEIDHS
+14 
-27 AIYRFSIMQ
+27 
-36 KANGNNS
+36 NS
-43 LLKNDKT
+43 N
-50 YSTYTFNVTNIYQ
+50 
-63 DIHIFEY
+63 E
-70 MNGNKVLILGGG
+70 VLILGGG

-95 LGDKISVT
+95 LGDKISIT

-110 FVLGFSL
+110 FVMGFSL

-125 SEQEVTVPKEKVS
+125 TEQEVTVPKEKVS
-138 QKGIA
+138 QKGIK
-143 FINTEVNRIDVENGN
+143 FINTEVNRIDVNNG
-158 IGTDQGEFAYDYL
+158 IVRTDQGEFVYDYL
-171 VIALGAEL
+171 VVALGAEL
-179 APEKVPGFESAF
+179 APEKIPGFESAF

-233 MLIDGYLRSK
+233 MLIDDHFRNKGLRDK
-243 SLHDKTDIQIF
+243 SDIQIF

-266 EVGNRVV
+266 EVGNMVV
-273 SMLNEKGIGFHS
+273 SMLNEKGIGFH
-285 NIKVSIIDGSSKE
+285 NNTKVSLIDGSSKQI
-298 AVFENGA
+298 VFENSS

-314 IPPHTSPKVV
+314 IPPHTTPKVI
-324 RESSGDLADAASGWI
+324 RESGGLADASEWI
-339 PVDPKNMQ
+339 SVDPKNMQ
-347 TKHDRVYAI
+347 TKYDRVYAI
-356 GDVAAIKLP
+356 GDVAAVKLP

-385 FNIASLVLGTET
+385 SNIASSVLGTEA
-397 RSWDG
+397 RNWDG
-402 FGECFIETGSGR
+402 FGECFIETGSGN
-414 AGYGSGSFYASPKPV
+414 AAYGSGSFYSSPKPV

-441 RKDAW
+441 RKDVW

>member
-1 MSLILTIVGQVVY
+1 M
-14 SIKIAIPCEIDHS
+14 
-27 AIYRFSIMQ
+27 
-36 KANGNNS
+36 NS
-43 LLKNDKT
+43 N
-50 YSTYTFNVTNIYQ
+50 
-63 DIHIFEY
+63 
-70 MNGNKVLILGGG
+70 VLILGGG
-82 SGGLATAGRLKEL
+82 SGGLASAGRLKEL
-95 LGDKISVT
+95 LGDKVSVT
-103 VIDKQRS
+103 VIDKQRY

-117 LRVMTGEK
+117 LRIMTGEK

-138 QKGIA
+138 QKGIK
-143 FINTEVNRIDVENGN
+143 FINTEVNGIDVKNG
-158 IGTDQGEFAYDYL
+158 IVRTDQGEFGYDYL
-171 VIALGAEL
+171 VVALGAEL
-179 APEKVPGFESAF
+179 APERVPGFESAF

-200 KLRDALSSFR
+200 RLRDALSSFR

-233 MLIDGYLRSK
+233 MLIDDYLRRKGLRDK
-243 SLHDKTDIQIF
+243 SDVQIF
-254 TPEPQPMPIAGP
+254 TPEPLPMPIAGP
-266 EVGNRVV
+266 EVGNTVV
-273 SMLNEKGIGFHS
+273 SMLNEKGIGFH
-285 NIKVSIIDGSSKE
+285 NNVKISIIDGSSKQI
-298 AVFENGA
+298 VFENGT

-324 RESSGDLADAASGWI
+324 RESPSLADATSGWI
-339 PVDPKNMQ
+339 YVDPKNMQ

-356 GDVAAIKLP
+356 GDVAAVKLP

-385 FNIASLVLGTET
+385 FNIASSVLGTET

-402 FGECFIETGSGR
+402 FGECFIETGSGN
-414 AGYGSGSFYASPKPV
+414 AGYGSGSFYSSPKPV
-429 INLQI
+429 INLQM

>member
-1 MSLILTIVGQVVY
+1 M
-14 SIKIAIPCEIDHS
+14 
-27 AIYRFSIMQ
+27 
-36 KANGNNS
+36 NS
-43 LLKNDKT
+43 N
-50 YSTYTFNVTNIYQ
+50 
-63 DIHIFEY
+63 E
-70 MNGNKVLILGGG
+70 VLILGGG

-95 LGDKISVT
+95 LGDKISIT

-110 FVLGFSL
+110 FVMGFSL

-125 SEQEVTVPKEKVS
+125 TEQEVTVPKEKVS
-138 QKGIA
+138 QKGIK
-143 FINTEVNRIDVENGN
+143 FINTEVNRIDVNNG
-158 IGTDQGEFAYDYL
+158 IVRTDQGEFVYDYL
-171 VIALGAEL
+171 VVALGAEL
-179 APEKVPGFESAF
+179 APEKIPGFESAF

-233 MLIDGYLRSK
+233 MLIDDHLRNKGLRDK
-243 SLHDKTDIQIF
+243 SDIQIF

-266 EVGNRVV
+266 EVGNTVV

-285 NIKVSIIDGSSKE
+285 NTKVSLIDGSSKQI
-298 AVFENGA
+298 VFENGS

-314 IPPHTSPKVV
+314 IPPHTTPKVI
-324 RESSGDLADAASGWI
+324 RESGGLADASEWI
-339 PVDPKNMQ
+339 SVDPKNMQ
-347 TKHDRVYAI
+347 TKYDRVYAI
-356 GDVAAIKLP
+356 GDVAAVKLP

-385 FNIASLVLGTET
+385 SNIASSVLGTEA
-397 RSWDG
+397 RNWDG
-402 FGECFIETGSGR
+402 FGECFIETGSGN
-414 AGYGSGSFYASPKPV
+414 AAYGSGSFYSAPKPV

-441 RKDAW
+441 RKDVW

>member
-1 MSLILTIVGQVVY
+1 M
-14 SIKIAIPCEIDHS
+14 
-27 AIYRFSIMQ
+27 
-36 KANGNNS
+36 NS
-43 LLKNDKT
+43 N
-50 YSTYTFNVTNIYQ
+50 
-63 DIHIFEY
+63 
-70 MNGNKVLILGGG
+70 VLILGGG
-82 SGGLATAGRLKEL
+82 SGGLASAGRLKEL
-95 LGDKISVT
+95 LGDKVSVT

-138 QKGIA
+138 QKGIK
-143 FINTEVNRIDVENGN
+143 FINTEVNGIDVKNG
-158 IGTDQGEFAYDYL
+158 IVRTDQGEFGYDYL

-179 APEKVPGFESAF
+179 APERVPGFESAF

-200 KLRDALSSFR
+200 RLRDALSSFR

-233 MLIDGYLRSK
+233 MLIDDYLRRKGLRDK
-243 SLHDKTDIQIF
+243 SDVQIF
-254 TPEPQPMPIAGP
+254 TPEPLPMPIAGP
-266 EVGNRVV
+266 EVGNTVV
-273 SMLNEKGIGFHS
+273 SMLNEKGIGFHN
-285 NIKVSIIDGSSKE
+285 NIKISIIDGSSKQI
-298 AVFENGA
+298 VFENGT

-324 RESSGDLADAASGWI
+324 RESPSLADATSGWI
-339 PVDPKNMQ
+339 YVDPKNMQ

-356 GDVAAIKLP
+356 GDVAAVKLP

-385 FNIASLVLGTET
+385 FNIASSVLGTET

-402 FGECFIETGSGR
+402 FGECFIETGSGN
-414 AGYGSGSFYASPKPV
+414 AGYGSGSFYSSPKPV
-429 INLQI
+429 INLQM

>member
-1 MSLILTIVGQVVY
+1 M
-14 SIKIAIPCEIDHS
+14 
-27 AIYRFSIMQ
+27 
-36 KANGNNS
+36 NS
-43 LLKNDKT
+43 N
-50 YSTYTFNVTNIYQ
+50 
-63 DIHIFEY
+63 E
-70 MNGNKVLILGGG
+70 VLILGGG

-95 LGDKISVT
+95 LGDKISIT

-110 FVLGFSL
+110 FVMGFSL

-125 SEQEVTVPKEKVS
+125 TEQEVTVPKEKVS
-138 QKGIA
+138 QKGIK
-143 FINTEVNRIDVENGN
+143 FINTEVNRIDVNNG
-158 IGTDQGEFAYDYL
+158 IVRTDQGEFVYDYL
-171 VIALGAEL
+171 VVALGAEL
-179 APEKVPGFESAF
+179 APEKIPGFESAF

-233 MLIDGYLRSK
+233 MLIDDHLRNKGLRDK
-243 SLHDKTDIQIF
+243 SDIQIF

-266 EVGNRVV
+266 EVGNMVV

-285 NIKVSIIDGSSKE
+285 NTKVSLIDGSSKQI
-298 AVFENGA
+298 VFENGS

-314 IPPHTSPKVV
+314 IPPHTTPKVI
-324 RESSGDLADAASGWI
+324 RESGGLADASEWI
-339 PVDPKNMQ
+339 SVDPKNMQ
-347 TKHDRVYAI
+347 TKYDRVYAI
-356 GDVAAIKLP
+356 GDVAAVKLP

-385 FNIASLVLGTET
+385 SNIASSVLGTEA
-397 RSWDG
+397 RNWDG
-402 FGECFIETGSGR
+402 FGECFIETGSGN
-414 AGYGSGSFYASPKPV
+414 AAYGSGSFYSSPKPV

-441 RKDAW
+441 RKDVW

>member
-1 MSLILTIVGQVVY
+1 M
-14 SIKIAIPCEIDHS
+14 
-27 AIYRFSIMQ
+27 
-36 KANGNNS
+36 NS
-43 LLKNDKT
+43 N
-50 YSTYTFNVTNIYQ
+50 
-63 DIHIFEY
+63 E
-70 MNGNKVLILGGG
+70 VLILGGG

-95 LGDKISVT
+95 LGDKISIT

-110 FVLGFSL
+110 FVMGFSL

-125 SEQEVTVPKEKVS
+125 TEQEVTVPKEKVS
-138 QKGIA
+138 QKGIK
-143 FINTEVNRIDVENGN
+143 FINTEVNRIDVNNG
-158 IGTDQGEFAYDYL
+158 IVRTDQGEFVYDYL
-171 VIALGAEL
+171 VVALGAEL
-179 APEKVPGFESAF
+179 APEKIPGFESAF

-233 MLIDGYLRSK
+233 MLIDDHLRNKGLRDK
-243 SLHDKTDIQIF
+243 SDIQIF

-266 EVGNRVV
+266 EVGNMVV
-273 SMLNEKGIGFHS
+273 SMLNEKGICFHS
-285 NIKVSIIDGSSKE
+285 NTKVSLIDGSSKQI
-298 AVFENGA
+298 VFENGS

-314 IPPHTSPKVV
+314 IPPHTTPKVI
-324 RESSGDLADAASGWI
+324 RESGGLADASEWI
-339 PVDPKNMQ
+339 SVDPKNMQ
-347 TKHDRVYAI
+347 TKYDRVYAI
-356 GDVAAIKLP
+356 GDVAAVKLP

-385 FNIASLVLGTET
+385 SNIASSVLGTEA
-397 RSWDG
+397 RNWDG
-402 FGECFIETGSGR
+402 FGECFIETGSGN
-414 AGYGSGSFYASPKPV
+414 AAYGSGSFYSSPKPV

-441 RKDAW
+441 RKDVW

>member
-1 MSLILTIVGQVVY
+1 M
-14 SIKIAIPCEIDHS
+14 
-27 AIYRFSIMQ
+27 
-36 KANGNNS
+36 NS
-43 LLKNDKT
+43 N
-50 YSTYTFNVTNIYQ
+50 
-63 DIHIFEY
+63 
-70 MNGNKVLILGGG
+70 VLILGGG
-82 SGGLATAGRLKEL
+82 SGGLASAGRLKEL

-125 SEQEVTVPKEKVS
+125 SEQEVTVPKDKVG
-138 QKGIA
+138 QKDIK
-143 FINTEVNRIDVENGN
+143 FINTEVNGIDVKNG
-158 IGTDQGEFAYDYL
+158 IVRTGQGEFGYDYL
-171 VIALGAEL
+171 VVALGAEL
-179 APEKVPGFESAF
+179 APERVPGFESAF

-200 KLRDALSSFR
+200 RLRNALSSFR

-233 MLIDGYLRSK
+233 MLIDDYLRRKGLRDK
-243 SLHDKTDIQIF
+243 SDVQIF
-254 TPEPQPMPIAGP
+254 TPEPLPMPIAGP
-266 EVGNRVV
+266 EVGNTVV
-273 SMLNEKGIGFHS
+273 SMLNEKGIGFH
-285 NIKVSIIDGSSKE
+285 NNVKISIIDGSSKQI
-298 AVFENGA
+298 VFENGT

-324 RESSGDLADAASGWI
+324 RESPSLADATSGWI
-339 PVDPKNMQ
+339 YVDPKNMQ

-356 GDVAAIKLP
+356 GDVTAVKLQ

-385 FNIASLVLGTET
+385 FNIASSVLGTET

-402 FGECFIETGSGR
+402 FGECFIETGSGN
-414 AGYGSGSFYASPKPV
+414 AGYGSGSFYSSPKPV
-429 INLQI
+429 INLQM

-441 RKDAW
+441 RKDVW

>member
-1 MSLILTIVGQVVY
+1 M
-14 SIKIAIPCEIDHS
+14 
-27 AIYRFSIMQ
+27 
-36 KANGNNS
+36 NS
-43 LLKNDKT
+43 
-50 YSTYTFNVTNIYQ
+50 
-63 DIHIFEY
+63 
-70 MNGNKVLILGGG
+70 NKVLILGGG

-95 LGDKISVT
+95 LGDKVSVT
-103 VIDKQRS
+103 VIDKQKS

-125 SEQEVTVPKEKVS
+125 TEQEVTAPKEKVS
-138 QKGIA
+138 QKGIK
-143 FINTEVNRIDVENGN
+143 FINTEVNGIDIKSGIVRTG
-158 IGTDQGEFAYDYL
+158 QGEFAYDYL

-200 KLRDALSSFR
+200 KLRDTLSSFR
-210 GGSIRLVV
+210 GGSLRLIV

-233 MLIDGYLRSK
+233 MLIDDYLRNKGLRDK
-243 SLHDKTDIQIF
+243 SDIQIF
-254 TPEPQPMPIAGP
+254 TPEPLPMPIAGP
-266 EVGNRVV
+266 EVGNTVV
-273 SMLNEKGIGFHS
+273 SMLNEKGIGFH
-285 NIKVSIIDGSSKE
+285 NNTKVSLIDGDSKQII
-298 AVFENGA
+298 FENGS

-324 RESSGDLADAASGWI
+324 RESVGDLADASGWI
-339 PVDPKNMQ
+339 PVDPKSMQ

-356 GDVAAIKLP
+356 GDVAAVKLQ

-385 FNIASLVLGTET
+385 SNLTSSVLGTET

-402 FGECFIETGSGR
+402 FGECFIETGAGF
-414 AGYGSGSFYASPKPV
+414 AGYGSGSFYSSPKPV

-446 GNYWTKRLVA
+446 GNYWTKRLLA

>member
-1 MSLILTIVGQVVY
+1 M
-14 SIKIAIPCEIDHS
+14 
-27 AIYRFSIMQ
+27 
-36 KANGNNS
+36 NS
-43 LLKNDKT
+43 N
-50 YSTYTFNVTNIYQ
+50 
-63 DIHIFEY
+63 E
-70 MNGNKVLILGGG
+70 VLILGGG

-95 LGDKISVT
+95 LGDKISIT

-110 FVLGFSL
+110 FVMGFSL

-125 SEQEVTVPKEKVS
+125 TEQEVTVPKEKVS
-138 QKGIA
+138 QKGIK
-143 FINTEVNRIDVENGN
+143 FINTEVNRIDVNNG
-158 IGTDQGEFAYDYL
+158 IVRTDQGEFVYDYL
-171 VIALGAEL
+171 VVALGAEL
-179 APEKVPGFESAF
+179 APEKIPGFESAF

-233 MLIDGYLRSK
+233 MLIDDHLRNKGLRDK
-243 SLHDKTDIQIF
+243 SDIQIF

-266 EVGNRVV
+266 EVGNTVV

-285 NIKVSIIDGSSKE
+285 NTKVSLIDGSSKQI
-298 AVFENGA
+298 VFENGS

-314 IPPHTSPKVV
+314 IPPHTTPKVI
-324 RESSGDLADAASGWI
+324 RESGGLADASEWI
-339 PVDPKNMQ
+339 SVDPKNMQ
-347 TKHDRVYAI
+347 TKYDRVYAI
-356 GDVAAIKLP
+356 GDVAAVKLP

-385 FNIASLVLGTET
+385 SNIASSVLGTEA

-402 FGECFIETGSGR
+402 FGECFIETGSGN
-414 AGYGSGSFYASPKPV
+414 AAYGSGSFYSSPKPV

-441 RKDAW
+441 RKDVW

>member
-1 MSLILTIVGQVVY
+1 M
-14 SIKIAIPCEIDHS
+14 
-27 AIYRFSIMQ
+27 
-36 KANGNNS
+36 
-43 LLKNDKT
+43 
-50 YSTYTFNVTNIYQ
+50 
-63 DIHIFEY
+63 FEY
-70 MNGNKVLILGGG
+70 MNSNKVLILGGG

-95 LGDKISVT
+95 LGDKVSVT
-103 VIDKQRS
+103 VIDKRTS
-110 FVLGFSL
+110 FVMGFSL

-125 SEQEVTVPKEKVS
+125 TEQEVTVPKEKVS
-138 QKGIA
+138 QKGIK
-143 FINTEVNRIDVENGN
+143 FINTEVNGIDVKNG
-158 IGTDQGEFAYDYL
+158 IVRTGQGEFAYDYL

-210 GGSIRLVV
+210 GGSLRLIV

-233 MLIDGYLRSK
+233 MLIDDYLRSK
-243 SLHDKTDIQIF
+243 GLRDKSDMQIF

-266 EVGNRVV
+266 EVGNTVV
-273 SMLNEKGIGFHS
+273 SMLNEKGISFH
-285 NIKVSIIDGSSKE
+285 NNTKVSLIDGSSKHI
-298 AVFENGA
+298 VFENGT

-324 RESSGDLADAASGWI
+324 KESGDLADASDWI
-339 PVDPKNMQ
+339 SVDPKNMQ
-347 TKHDRVYAI
+347 TKHDRIYAI
-356 GDVAAIKLP
+356 GDVAAVKLP

-385 FNIASLVLGTET
+385 SNIASSVLGTET
-397 RSWDG
+397 RNWDG
-402 FGECFIETGSGR
+402 FGECFIETGSGN
-414 AGYGSGSFYASPKPV
+414 AAYGSGSFYSSPKPV

-441 RKDAW
+441 RKEAW
-446 GNYWTKRLVA
+446 GKYWTKRLVA